1 MTTDLPNAW
10 AALLGSIVPEQRSV
24 GLLQAMLW
32 DGAAARARWA
42 AWAQTVGDPRKFF
55 EKDYWGRKGLLA
67 FLSHRL
73 SANGIDAGR
82 DFATYARVAQVRE
95 ELRSRIFIDT
105 LQAVQS
111 AMDAARLEPI
121 VVNGA
126 AYAFTVYAE
135 PLVRHNHGIDLLLP
149 ARMIEEAGRVTAEV
163 GFRHER
169 TTALPRGVVKNYRH
183 RTGLELTLR
192 SRLYLTPH
200 VKAEPSDVRTR
211 CEEVLVE
218 TFRVRVLAPADR
230 LCHTLGEGGTAATSR
245 NLRWACD
252 AYLLL
257 RRAAPLDYD
266 RVIAAA
272 VEVGTAL
279 PVAVLLEFFRTEL
292 DVAVPAEVIAE
303 LRRRS
308 GAPRAVEHASMLLSM
323 ALRTSESVDEFVG
336 RARRQPALFRAAA
349 RFALFPSAEH
359 MAYQRRPTAAWR
371 IPWLYVE
378 RMGRLLARPLRR
390 RQALR
395 GVVS

>member
-1 MTTDLPNAW
+1 MATDLPNAW
-10 AALLGSIVPEQRSV
+10 AALLRSIVPEQRSV

-55 EKDYWGRKGLLA
+55 EKDYRGRKGLLA

-73 SANGIDAGR
+73 SANGIDAGQ

-95 ELRSRIFIDT
+95 ELRSRIFVDT
-105 LQAVQS
+105 LGAVQS

-135 PLVRHNHGIDLLLP
+135 PLVRHNHGIDLWLP
-149 ARMIEEAGRVTAEV
+149 AEQIEEAGRATAAV

-169 TTALPRGVVKNYRH
+169 TTALPRGVVETYRH

-200 VKAEPSDVRTR
+200 VNAEPADVRTR

-218 TFRVRVLAPADR
+218 TFRVRALAPADR
-230 LCHTLGEGGTAATSR
+230 LCHTLGEGGTAPTSR

-279 PVAVLLEFFRTEL
+279 PVAVLLEFFCREL

-308 GAPRAVEHASMLLSM
+308 DAPHTAGQASMLLSM

-336 RARRQPALFRAAA
+336 CARRQPALFGAAA

-359 MAYQRRPTAAWR
+359 MAYQQRPTAAWR

-395 GVVS
+395 VVVS